1 MVKIL
6 IYFLL
11 DVEHSQPILHLPLI
25 NRNND
30 AGYDPGYGSERS
42 PEDEVPPP
50 LPMINHQY
58 MSDMLQNLSV
68 SDNTT
73 TSILPTYLD
82 YSQLNHYEFITKG
95 KSC

>member
-1 MVKIL
+1 M
-6 IYFLL
+6 L
-11 DVEHSQPILHLPLI
+11 DVQHNPHPILHLPLI

-50 LPMINHQY
+50 LPPL
-58 MSDMLQNLSV
+58 LQNLSI
-68 SDNTT
+68 SDDTT
-73 TSILPTYLD
+73 TLPTYLD

-95 KSC
+95 KSVVCDNKR